1 METYKRILNFARP
14 ISFFAIPY
22 FVVAILAQLL
32 GILNLGAIVPLLN
45 ILFDV
50 SKPEVIPPEAGF
62 FDEIKFQL
70 MLGLHELIERDGAVK
85 ILYYVCLGAISAS
98 LLANIFRYLSMR
110 LLEKLKAKVIKNLRI
125 ALFEKIMVLD
135 LGFFTEQKKGDII
148 SRATNDI
155 YEVEASIT
163 NSLSSLLKD
172 PLTVVIYFGALFLI
186 SFEMTMF
193 TLIIIPVTGVGINF
207 LVKKLKKSSTITQES
222 ISQITSSID
231 EAISGIRII
240 KAFRALNFVN
250 TNFGNQA
257 KSYER
262 KYKNYAYRRTL
273 ASPFSE
279 VLGLTV
285 VVCIIAYGGS
295 LVLNKDSGFTGDFFI
310 MYLVMFTQVLNP
322 IKAIANT
329 VGGLQRGLA
338 SSRRVLEIIDTEI
351 EIKEK
356 ENPIV
361 VADFNESVEY
371 KNVFFKYGDEFVLKN
386 INLKINK
393 GETVALVG
401 SSGGGKS
408 TIVDLLPRFYDV
420 NEGEILIDGNT
431 LKDVEID
438 SLRKQIGIVSQESI
452 LFNDT
457 VFNNIAFGIENAT
470 EEEVIHA
477 AKIANAHEF
486 IMNLSDGY
494 QTLVG
499 ERGLKLSGG
508 QRQRVSIAR
517 SIFKNPPILILDEAT
532 SALDTESEKLVQEA
546 LENLMKNRT
555 SIVIAHRLSTILNAD
570 KIVVINNGEIVEE
583 GTHAQLIKQN
593 GVYTKLNKMQE
604 L

>member
-1 METYKRILNFARP
+1 MKIYKRILDFARP
-14 ISFFAIPY
+14 ISSFAIPY
-22 FVVAILAQLL
+22 FIVAILAQLF

-50 SKPEVIPPEAGF
+50 KPPTIIAEDAGF
-62 FDEIKFQL
+62 FDGIKFQL
-70 MLGLHELIERDGAVK
+70 KDGLFQMIEKKGATK
-85 ILYYVCLGAISAS
+85 ILFYVCIGAISAS
-98 LLANIFRYLSMR
+98 LMANISRYISMR
-110 LLEKLKAKVIKNLRI
+110 LLEKLKAKVIRNLRV
-125 ALFEKIMVLD
+125 ALFEKILVLD
-135 LGFFTEQKKGDII
+135 LGFFTDQKKGDII

-155 YEVEASIT
+155 YEVETSIT

-172 PLTVVIYFGALFLI
+172 PLTVIIYFTALFLI

-193 TLIIIPVTGVGINF
+193 TLIIIPVTGLGINF

-222 ISQITSSID
+222 ISQITSLID

-250 TNFGNQA
+250 SNFEKQA

-262 KYKNYAYRRTL
+262 KYKNFAYRRAL

-279 VLGLTV
+279 VLGITV
-285 VVCIIAYGGS
+285 VACIIAYGGS
-295 LVLNKDSGFTGDFFI
+295 LVLNNESGFTGDFFI
-310 MYLVMFTQVLNP
+310 MYLVMFTQVLGP
-322 IKAIANT
+322 IKSIANT

-338 SSRRVLEIIDTEI
+338 SSRRVLEVIDTEI
-351 EIKEK
+351 EIKEI
-356 ENPIV
+356 ENPV
-361 VADFNESVEY
+361 VVDHFNDTVEY
-371 KNVFFKYGDEFVLKN
+371 KKVYFKYEEEFVLKN

-401 SSGGGKS
+401 PSGGGKS
-408 TIVDLLPRFYDV
+408 TFVDLLPRFYDV
-420 NEGEILIDGNT
+420 SEGEICIDGNT
-431 LKDVEID
+431 LKEVEID

-457 VFNNIAFGIENAT
+457 VFNNIAFGVENAT

-477 AKIANAHEF
+477 AKIANAHDF

-517 SIFKNPPILILDEAT
+517 AIFKNPPILILDEAT
-532 SALDTESEKLVQEA
+532 SALDTASEKLVQEA

-555 SIVIAHRLSTILNAD
+555 SIVIAHRLSTIQNAD
-570 KIVVINNGEIVEE
+570 KIVVIKAGEIVEK
-583 GTHAQLIKQN
+583 GTHAELIKLN